1 MPFSFPS
8 NPSLN
13 QQSSQ
18 NGRLYQWDGYAWNLV
33 GNVAGHAS
41 THTSSGTDPITIS
54 TSQISNFNT
63 SVSGLI
69 PSDTIFHPFLLGG
82 M

>member
-33 GNVAGHAS
+33 GNIANHAS
-41 THTSSGTDPITIS
+41 THAVSGSDPITIS
-54 TSQISNFNT
+54 ASQISGGTLSESILPN
-63 SVSGLI
+63 SI
-69 PSDTIFHPFLLGG
+69 IIHPFLLSG